1 MCQRVEMK
9 EFNARIEFA
18 DGTYMSSYHPTPE
31 LARDWVVSQ
40 LTDTPL
46 DCSKMN
52 VEIVLVK

>member
-1 MCQRVEMK
+1 MK

-46 DCSKMN
+46 DCSKMS